1 MNKQFMY
8 VNGTI
13 VVSDEN
19 GMKPAISYIDNIED
33 ILILE
38 NEIEF
43 LERELRDDQE
53 KLESK
58 NNDRAFRNKDSKK
71 ISIVGS
77 IIGVGAA
84 FGVGQLAGL
93 SHEEMTNTIMGPMSE
108 YLAYSIPMSVGC
120 VGFVQMISL
129 LGLSYRPSKKDIK
142 GIEEKIKYEKD
153 MIDMFKEE
161 LEYLVEHPTYNRQN
175 QVEEM
180 VSYDVHYKYSLD
192 YLREALK
199 LRYAFGYNSNRMIKL
214 YEKGELPSVLLKEG
228 FSDDVIMEFIGFI
241 ERKIEESKET
251 KLGKK

>member
-8 VNGTI
+8 INGSI

-19 GMKPAISYIDNIED
+19 GMKPAIPYVDNIED

-43 LERELRDDQE
+43 LETTLKEDKE

-58 NNDRAFRNKDSKK
+58 NNDRAYRTKDSKQ

-84 FGVGQLAGL
+84 FGVGHFMGL

-120 VGFVQMISL
+120 VGFVQMLSL
-129 LGLSYRPSKKDIK
+129 LGLSYRPSKKDIR
-142 GIEEKIKYEKD
+142 GIEERIKYEKD
-153 MIDMFKEE
+153 MIDIFKDE
-161 LEYLVEHPTYNRQN
+161 LEYLSSHSTYNRKD
-175 QVEEM
+175 QVEDM
-180 VSYDVHYKYSLD
+180 VSHEVHYKSSLD
-192 YLREALK
+192 YLRQSLK
-199 LRYAFGYNSNRMIKL
+199 LRYAYGYNPDRMIKL
-214 YEKGELPSVLLKEG
+214 YEEGTLPMALLDEG
-228 FSDDVIMEFIGFI
+228 FSDDVIMDFTGFI
-241 ERKIEESKET
+241 ERKIEENKKS

>member
-19 GMKPAISYIDNIED
+19 GMKPAISYVDNIED

-43 LERELRDDQE
+43 LERELKDDQE

-58 NNDRAFRNKDSKK
+58 NNDRDFRNNDSKK

-199 LRYAFGYNSNRMIKL
+199 LRYAFGYNPDRMIKL
-214 YEKGELPSVLLKEG
+214 YERGELPSVLLKEG
-228 FSDDVIMEFIGFI
+228 FSDDVIMEFTGFI
-241 ERKIEESKET
+241 EREIEESKEI